1 MKKIY
6 MVLFVAALFLT
17 GCEKS
22 EIFSYEQ
29 HAAVYFTQDNYN
41 YSFLE
46 NPEAGSYTL
55 KLPCDISGLMTDYDR
70 EIKVRVSPVDSLTTA
85 EPFQYRI
92 VGGMVK
98 ANEYAGSVEVE
109 LFRNELLDDS
119 IYQVALEIVPNQD
132 FPEIRLS
139 QKTMLVSFTNKV
151 IQPAGWSRLRW
162 ILGKSDAE
170 WFSTQWWKF
179 VCWATGRTSWPYW
192 GGTGYSKNPDPE
204 TYWMEPGD
212 VEPYKLIVQ
221 QALFKHN
228 TNPDPDDPFEVPL
241 RHDDGKYAGEII
253 TFP

>member
-1 MKKIY
+1 MKKICLI
-6 MVLFVAALFLT
+6 LFAAALFLT
-17 GCEKS
+17 GCDKS
-22 EIFSYEQ
+22 EISSYEQ
-29 HAAVYFTQDNYN
+29 HAAVYFTQDNFN

-46 NPEAGSYTL
+46 NPEAESHTL
-55 KLPCDISGLMTDYDR
+55 KLTCDISGLMTDYDR

-119 IYQVALEIVPNQD
+119 IYQVALEIVPNED
-132 FPEIRLS
+132 FPEIRLN
-139 QKTMLVSFTNKV
+139 QKTMIISFTNKV
-151 IQPAGWSRLRW
+151 IKPANWKRLRFY
-162 ILGKSDAE
+162 LGKTDQE

-179 VCWATGRTSWPYW
+179 VCWATGRTSFPFFD
-192 GGTGYSKNPDPE
+192 TDPDKE
-204 TYWMEPGD
+204 TWWMTAEE
-212 VEPYKLIVQ
+212 VSAYKIIVQ

-228 TNPDPDDPFEVPL
+228 TNPAPDDPFEVPL

-253 TFP
+253 EFP